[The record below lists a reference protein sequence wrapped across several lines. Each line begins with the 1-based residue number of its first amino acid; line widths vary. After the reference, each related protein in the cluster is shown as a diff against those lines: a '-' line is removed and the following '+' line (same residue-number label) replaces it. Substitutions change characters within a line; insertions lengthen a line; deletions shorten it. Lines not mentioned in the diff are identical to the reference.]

1 MAYPSFGLLRSR
13 RPPSRRVRSRGL
25 PRLSSHTDT
34 GALTLFPQPDI
45 GTTRLLSLHAAYAAL
60 IRRGPERARDKVA
73 MRLLANTP
81 SVRARNLEKHLVWS
95 ELMTPIVAKR
105 LEGADAHLRARVLV
119 HASLSA
125 FQLALMAWA
134 DDPEERPIT
143 QLLELT
149 FRDLREQA

>member
-1 MAYPSFGLLRSR
+1 
-13 RPPSRRVRSRGL
+13 
-25 PRLSSHTDT
+25 
-34 GALTLFPQPDI
+34 
-45 GTTRLLSLHAAYAAL
+45 
-60 IRRGPERARDKVA
+60 